1 LNTDKRWK
9 FETALISTKSGIPF
23 DLDLI
28 FGPDGIEKFDDARN
42 RRVDVEGNP
51 PPLAVVSGLVEEATV
66 NCLPT

>member
-9 FETALISTKSGIPF
+9 FETALISAKSGIPF

-28 FGPDGIEKFDDARN
+28 FAPDGIEKFDDARN

-51 PPLAVVSGLVEEATV
+51 PTLVVVSGLVEEATV
-66 NCLPT
+66 NCSPT